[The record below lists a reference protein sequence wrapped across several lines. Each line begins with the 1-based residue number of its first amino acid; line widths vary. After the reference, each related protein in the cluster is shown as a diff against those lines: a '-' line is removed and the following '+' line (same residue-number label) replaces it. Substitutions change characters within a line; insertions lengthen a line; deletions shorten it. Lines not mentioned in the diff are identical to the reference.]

1 MQLLRLRLRNFR
13 QHADTDLEFGSGL
26 TGIVGANGA
35 GKTTLLE
42 AIAWVLYGMPAA
54 RGTRESIRRR
64 GAPARSRVEVQLDFA
79 LGAHRYR
86 VSRTLADAALHQ
98 DGGEEPIATTLGGV
112 TDRLTRIL
120 GMSRDEFFN
129 TYFTGQKELAVM
141 AAMSAPERAQFLSR
155 VLGYERLR
163 LAQDRLKAARTGL
176 KARLTGLED
185 GLPDLASLQ
194 EDETQ
199 AQERVSTATRA
210 AGVIRT
216 DRERAALALGAI
228 APHWESLQQLQDR
241 VRSVSSDLRIA
252 EKDVVQARQV
262 MEQLDHGLAE
272 AMAATTRLKELTG
285 KVAPLAALRAERD
298 RLDEA
303 AARLARRREVM
314 GQAAEIRRGV
324 ELLEKRLADLPAPEF
339 VAAARDELRRERLA
353 FSDVASRV
361 DDLKTTWNKDAQD
374 AVTRRQHLLDQFSDL
389 KQQRDRLVELG
400 PDGACPTCSRVL
412 GEEFP
417 AVLGV
422 VERQLA
428 EVETNGRYFRQR
440 MEQLKKEPPEL
451 VALEGERRRLEG
463 IVAALTARV
472 AELETQARERE
483 TVARRLVDQRARLA
497 ELDDVAPGEVASH
510 DEARHAEVR
519 RLIADLEPAAREAER
534 HAALAERA
542 GHLQS
547 QFGEAEQSLSNA
559 ERVASRLREELAG
572 MGWSEDTFAEAREQ
586 FVSAS
591 ASLHDNDLALARADA
606 ELAAAR
612 EGEVQVVRRRAERD
626 RRLEAIG
633 TAKRELLM
641 NQELD
646 RAFADLRTELNA
658 TLRPDLSDL
667 ASGFLRDLTSG
678 RYTDLELDEDYVATI
693 VDDGDAKT
701 VISGGE
707 EDVTSLALRL
717 AISQMIAER
726 AGQPLSLLVLDEIFG
741 SLDEDRR
748 AAVLEL
754 LRNLADRFPQ
764 VILITHIDS
773 VRDGFDRVIRV
784 TYDLERGIADA
795 REEPLPGARDA
806 AA

>member
-13 QHADTDLEFGSGL
+13 QHADTDLEFGHGL

-86 VSRTLADAALHQ
+86 VTRTLADATLHQ
-98 DGGEEPIATTLGGV
+98 DGGEEPIANTLGGV

-163 LAQDRLKAARTGL
+163 LAQDRLKTARTGL

-194 EDETQ
+194 EDETR
-199 AQERVSTATRA
+199 AQERVATATSTAGA
-210 AGVIRT
+210 IRS

-228 APHWESLQQLQDR
+228 TPHWESLQQLQER

-262 MEQLDHGLAE
+262 MEQLDQGLAE
-272 AMAATTRLKELTG
+272 AMAATTRLAELAG
-285 KVAPLAALRAERD
+285 QVAPLAGLRAERD

-303 AARLARRREVM
+303 ASRLARRREVM
-314 GQAAEIRRGV
+314 GQAAEIRSGIA
-324 ELLEKRLADLPAPEF
+324 LLEKRLADLPAPEF
-339 VAAARDELRRERLA
+339 VAAAREELRRERLA
-353 FSDVASRV
+353 FSDLASRV
-361 DDLKTTWNKDAQD
+361 DDLKTSWNKDAQD
-374 AVTRRQHLLDQFSDL
+374 AATRRQHLLEQFSDL
-389 KQQRDRLVELG
+389 KQQRDRLVQLG
-400 PDGACPTCSRVL
+400 PDGACLTCSRVL
-412 GEEFP
+412 GEEYST
-417 AVLGV
+417 VLAV

-440 MEQLKKEPPEL
+440 VDQLKKEPPDL
-451 VALEGERRRLEG
+451 VTLDGERRRLER
-463 IVAALTARV
+463 IVATLTAKV

-483 TVARRLVDQRARLA
+483 AVTRRLVDQRARLT
-497 ELDDVAPGEVASH
+497 ELDGATPGEATSH
-510 DEARHAEVR
+510 DEARHAVVR
-519 RLIADLEPAAREAER
+519 RLIAELEPAAREAER

-559 ERVASRLREELAG
+559 ERVATRLREELEG
-572 MGWSEDTFAEAREQ
+572 MGWSEEAFAEAREQ
-586 FVSAS
+586 FATAR
-591 ASLHDNDLALARADA
+591 ASLHDNDLALARADG

-612 EGEVQVVRRRAERD
+612 EGEVQVARRRAERD

-633 TAKRELLM
+633 VARRELLL

>member
-13 QHADTDLEFGSGL
+13 QHADTDLEFGNGL

-86 VSRTLADAALHQ
+86 VTRTLADATLHQ
-98 DGGEEPIATTLGGV
+98 DGGEEPIAITLGGV

-141 AAMSAPERAQFLSR
+141 ASMSAPERAQFLSR

-163 LAQDRLKAARTGL
+163 LAQDRLKTARSQL
-176 KARLTGLED
+176 KARLTGLEE
-185 GLPDLASLQ
+185 GLPEQAALQ
-194 EDETQ
+194 EDETT
-199 AQERVSTATRA
+199 AAARVAAAAAEAERIRA
-210 AGVIRT
+210 
-216 DRERAALALGAI
+216 DRERASVALGLI
-228 APHWESLQQLQDR
+228 TPHWESLQQLQER
-241 VRSVSSDLRIA
+241 VRSASSDLRIA

-272 AMAATTRLKELTG
+272 AMAATARLAELTA
-285 KVAPLAALRAERD
+285 KVAPLAALRGERD

-314 GQAAEIRRGV
+314 GQSAEIRSSI
-324 ELLEKRLADLPAPEF
+324 ELLEKRLADLPAPDL
-339 VAAARDELRRERLA
+339 VAGARGELERDRAEYADLAGRARELRT
-353 FSDVASRV
+353 SW
-361 DDLKTTWNKDAQD
+361 TKDAQD
-374 AVTRRQHLLDQFSDL
+374 AATRRQHLLDQFNDL

-412 GEEFP
+412 GEEFA

-422 VERQLA
+422 VERQLG

-440 MEQLKKEPPEL
+440 MEQLKKEPSEL
-451 VALEGERRRLEG
+451 TTLEAERRRLESV
-463 IVAALTARV
+463 VATRTAKV

-483 TVARRLVDQRARLA
+483 TVARRLAEQRARLA
-497 ELDDVAPGEVASH
+497 EFAGAAPGEEVSH

-519 RLIADLEPAAREAER
+519 RLIIELEPAAREAER

-542 GHLQS
+542 NRLGAQMA
-547 QFGEAEQSLSNA
+547 EAEQALSRSEGTA
-559 ERVASRLREELAG
+559 ARLREELEG
-572 MGWSEDTFAEAREQ
+572 MGWSDEAFQEAREQ
-586 FVSAS
+586 HTTAS
-591 ASLHDNDLALARADA
+591 ASLRENDLALARADA

-612 EGEVQVVRRRAERD
+612 EGEAQVARRRAERN

-633 TAKRELLM
+633 AAKRELLL

-658 TLRPDLSDL
+658 TLRPDLSEL

-707 EDVTSLALRL
+707 EDVASLALRL

-784 TYDLERGIADA
+784 SYDVERGIADA
-795 REEPLPGARDA
+795 REEPLPGAHDA